1 MNIVIQNLWLIHW
14 RDAQAWWSGFI
25 KTNNR
30 YHEAQMRSLSTQARE
45 QLLQSNGIVST
56 VRTSEVIVSFTLT
69 YEFDTVSLNEI
80 LALWLRMVIMSRTRY
95 VTSTAS
101 WTTPP
106 RVSAIHLENY
116 FSVQWRKAFEC
127 CAIAPSKAQWWL
139 RRSCDAHTL
148 SVGVAVFL
156 SPAAA

>member
-1 MNIVIQNLWLIHW
+1 MNIVIQNLWFIHW
-14 RDAQAWWSGFI
+14 HDAQAWWSGII

-30 YHEAQMRSLSTQARE
+30 YHEAQMRSLSSQARE
-45 QLLQSNGIVST
+45 QLLQSNGVVST
-56 VRTSEVIVSFTLT
+56 VRTGEVIVSFTLT

-80 LALWLRMVIMSRTRY
+80 LTLWLRTVIMSRTRY

-106 RVSAIHLENY
+106 RVSAMHLENY
-116 FSVQWRKAFEC
+116 FSVRWRKAFER
-127 CAIAPSKAQWWL
+127 CAVALSGSQWWL
-139 RRSCDAHTL
+139 RRCCDAHTF
-148 SVGVAVFL
+148 SVDVAVFL